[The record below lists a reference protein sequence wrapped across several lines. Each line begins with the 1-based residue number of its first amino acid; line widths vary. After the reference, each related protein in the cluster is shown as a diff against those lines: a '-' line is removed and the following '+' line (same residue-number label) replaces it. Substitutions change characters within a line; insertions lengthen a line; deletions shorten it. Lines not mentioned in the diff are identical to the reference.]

1 MSIQKGFTGISFP
14 FRVDGRGGIAT
25 STTSTV
31 DFTHIKESITQILLT
46 QLEERNMELEF
57 GSEVKKHTFQ
67 MTDDETDIAI
77 LKYHIQEA
85 IEKFEKRVEVN
96 NIAVFHEDIKDFGDT
111 WIAEIDFTVIKYL
124 KNDIVRLKLN

>member
-31 DFTHIKESITQILLT
+31 DFTHIKESITQILHT
-46 QLEERNMELEF
+46 QLGERMMELEF
-57 GSEVKKHTFQ
+57 GSEVRKHTFQ

-77 LKYHIQEA
+77 LKFHIQEA
-85 IEKFEKRVEVN
+85 IEKFEKRVEIN
-96 NIAVFHEDIKDFGDT
+96 NITVTHEESKDFGDS

-124 KNDIVRLKLN
+124 KNDVVRLKLN